1 MPDRTVT
8 LLCTAHR
15 RRVIKGAAEGVLEH
29 LGGNVDRYCSS
40 QRFVLRWEETADRD
54 TALAVL
60 AGEDGDRGR

>member
-15 RRVIKGAAEGVLEH
+15 RRVIKGAGEGVLEH

-40 QRFVLRWEETADRD
+40 QRFVLRWEEPADRD
-54 TALAVL
+54 AALAVL
-60 AGEDGDRGR
+60 RKDEGS

>member
-29 LGGNVDRYCSS
+29 VGGNVDKYCSS
-40 QRFVLRWEETADRD
+40 QRFVLRREETADRD
-54 TALAVL
+54 AALAVL
-60 AGEDGDRGR
+60 REDEGS